1 MTASPALPRLAR
13 WRVLAELGLRMM
25 LHDKAKL
32 VGTLMGVIFA
42 VVLGVQQLSILFGLL
57 QKNTMFIDNSAADL
71 WIVPPGTTTLQTGG
85 LMSDGVLARARS
97 TEGVAL
103 AEPLL
108 FQTAT
113 LKKPSGGT
121 EPVTLV
127 GTSLPARLGGPWN
140 FVAGGPEVLEQP
152 DTVVFEDSER
162 EKYGG
167 LDVGSVR
174 ELAGQRVR
182 VGGFTWGLLPFGPAY
197 AFTELGHARDLTG
210 VPADKM
216 SFVLVKVRPGQDV
229 DAVKARLA
237 ERIPELTVVTRSE
250 YSRSVVITLL
260 KEQLGA
266 SFATSTSF
274 GLIIGFVI
282 VALSMFSS
290 VLDNLREFG
299 TLKAIGCTNLDL
311 ALLLFCQAALY
322 ALAGSLIGLGLV
334 GQMAEGI
341 RGPKL
346 VPIVPPVLLAIV
358 PALMLVV
365 CVVASTL
372 ALSRIRKLE
381 PGMVFR

>member
-1 MTASPALPRLAR
+1 
-13 WRVLAELGLRMM
+13 M
-25 LHDKAKL
+25 L
-32 VGTLMGVIFA
+32 
-42 VVLGVQQLSILFGLL
+42 
-57 QKNTMFIDNSAADL
+57 
-71 WIVPPGTTTLQTGG
+71 
-85 LMSDGVLARARS
+85 
-97 TEGVAL
+97 
-103 AEPLL
+103 
-108 FQTAT
+108 
-113 LKKPSGGT
+113 
-121 EPVTLV
+121 
-127 GTSLPARLGGPWN
+127 
-140 FVAGGPEVLEQP
+140 
-152 DTVVFEDSER
+152 
-162 EKYGG
+162 
-167 LDVGSVR
+167 
-174 ELAGQRVR
+174 
-182 VGGFTWGLLPFGPAY
+182 
-197 AFTELGHARDLTG
+197 
-210 VPADKM
+210 
-216 SFVLVKVRPGQDV
+216 
-229 DAVKARLA
+229 
-237 ERIPELTVVTRSE
+237 TRGE
-250 YSRSVVITLL
+250 YSRSVVVTLL

-311 ALLLFCQAALY
+311 ALLLFCQASIY

-334 GQMAEGI
+334 SQMAEGI

>member
-1 MTASPALPRLAR
+1 
-13 WRVLAELGLRMM
+13 M
-25 LHDKAKL
+25 L
-32 VGTLMGVIFA
+32 
-42 VVLGVQQLSILFGLL
+42 
-57 QKNTMFIDNSAADL
+57 
-71 WIVPPGTTTLQTGG
+71 
-85 LMSDGVLARARS
+85 
-97 TEGVAL
+97 
-103 AEPLL
+103 
-108 FQTAT
+108 
-113 LKKPSGGT
+113 
-121 EPVTLV
+121 
-127 GTSLPARLGGPWN
+127 
-140 FVAGGPEVLEQP
+140 
-152 DTVVFEDSER
+152 
-162 EKYGG
+162 
-167 LDVGSVR
+167 
-174 ELAGQRVR
+174 
-182 VGGFTWGLLPFGPAY
+182 
-197 AFTELGHARDLTG
+197 
-210 VPADKM
+210 
-216 SFVLVKVRPGQDV
+216 
-229 DAVKARLA
+229 
-237 ERIPELTVVTRSE
+237 TRGE
-250 YSRSVVITLL
+250 YSRSVVVTLL

-311 ALLLFCQAALY
+311 ALLLFCQASLY

-334 GQMAEGI
+334 SQMAEGI